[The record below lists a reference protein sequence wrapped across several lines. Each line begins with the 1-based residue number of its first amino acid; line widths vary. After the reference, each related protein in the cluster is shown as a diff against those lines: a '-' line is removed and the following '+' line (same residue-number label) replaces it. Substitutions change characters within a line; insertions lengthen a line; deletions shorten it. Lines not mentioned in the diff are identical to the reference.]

1 MSEGNAHVSQTPRTP
16 IDKAIDAGPMQPL
29 SDLLR
34 CTHGELFDACH
45 RGRQEDAEGLHGH
58 RGGPLSG
65 AKLFGSGERG
75 TTARVKGELRFNM
88 FQDYKMPF
96 GFLVD

>member
-1 MSEGNAHVSQTPRTP
+1 
-16 IDKAIDAGPMQPL
+16 MQPL

-58 RGGPLSG
+58 RGGPLTG
-65 AKLFGSGERG
+65 AQLYGFREQTSKQCPDPDQGDS
-75 TTARVKGELRFNM
+75 NM

-96 GFLVD
+96 GLVD